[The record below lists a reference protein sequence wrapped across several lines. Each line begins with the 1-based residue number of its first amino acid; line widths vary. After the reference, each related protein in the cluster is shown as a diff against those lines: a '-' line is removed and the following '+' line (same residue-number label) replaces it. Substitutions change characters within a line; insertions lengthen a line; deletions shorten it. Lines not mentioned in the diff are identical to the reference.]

1 MVKNDEAKMTLG
13 GKLKSARKSVGLT
26 QEQLAEKINI
36 STRQLQRIE
45 KAEEKTK
52 LTTLKKIINVLEIS
66 DEEIIDFMKR

>member
-1 MVKNDEAKMTLG
+1 MFMIKENRSKM
-13 GKLKSARKSVGLT
+13 KLS

-52 LTTLKKIINVLEIS
+52 LTTLKRIIKVMEIS
-66 DEEIIDFMKR
+66 YEEIIDFMKR

>member
-1 MVKNDEAKMTLG
+1 MFMIKENRNKMNL
-13 GKLKSARKSVGLT
+13 S

>member
-1 MVKNDEAKMTLG
+1 MFMIKENRNKM
-13 GKLKSARKSVGLT
+13 KLS

-66 DEEIIDFMKR
+66 DEEIIDFMKS

>member
-1 MVKNDEAKMTLG
+1 MFMIKENRNKM
-13 GKLKSARKSVGLT
+13 KLS

-45 KAEEKTK
+45 KVEEKTK
-52 LTTLKKIINVLEIS
+52 LTTLKKIIKVLEIS

>member
-1 MVKNDEAKMTLG
+1 MFMIKENRNKM
-13 GKLKSARKSVGLT
+13 KLS

-36 STRQLQRIE
+36 STRQLPRIE

>member
-1 MVKNDEAKMTLG
+1 M
-13 GKLKSARKSVGLT
+13 KLS

-52 LTTLKKIINVLEIS
+52 LTTLKKIIKVLEIS

>member
-1 MVKNDEAKMTLG
+1 MFMIKENRNKM
-13 GKLKSARKSVGLT
+13 KLS

-45 KAEEKTK
+45 KAEAKTK

>member
-1 MVKNDEAKMTLG
+1 MFMKKENRNKM
-13 GKLKSARKSVGLT
+13 KLS

>member
-1 MVKNDEAKMTLG
+1 MIKENRNKM
-13 GKLKSARKSVGLT
+13 KLS

>member
-1 MVKNDEAKMTLG
+1 MFMIKENRNKM
-13 GKLKSARKSVGLT
+13 KLS

-36 STRQLQRIE
+36 RTRQLQRIE

>member
-1 MVKNDEAKMTLG
+1 MFMIKENRNKM
-13 GKLKSARKSVGLT
+13 KLS

-45 KAEEKTK
+45 KAAEKTK

>member
-1 MVKNDEAKMTLG
+1 MFMIIENRNKM
-13 GKLKSARKSVGLT
+13 KLS

>member
-1 MVKNDEAKMTLG
+1 MFMIKENRNKM
-13 GKLKSARKSVGLT
+13 KLS

-52 LTTLKKIINVLEIS
+52 LTTLKKIIKVLEIS

>member
-1 MVKNDEAKMTLG
+1 MFMIKENRNKM
-13 GKLKSARKSVGLT
+13 KLS